1 LDKARFMLGWF
12 QILMPQENR
21 FFDLFNQHAKTIV
34 EGAGALSALLHG
46 GVNVPEYCHKVIEFE
61 NQADTVTRDV
71 LRLTQRSFI
80 TPFDRGDIK
89 VLITALD
96 DSIDQMK
103 KTVKA
108 ITLYEVETF
117 EPQMAAMG
125 GIIVQAA
132 GLTVDAVA
140 LLNSLRK
147 ESSRLNAVTEHIIR
161 LEDSADD
168 LYNQG
173 IKNLFLKH
181 RNGNAM
187 HFIVGIE
194 VYDHLEKVMDRFEDV
209 ANYISGL
216 AIEQA

>member
-1 LDKARFMLGWF
+1 MLGWF
-12 QILMPQENR
+12 QALMPKENR
-21 FFDLFNQHAKTIV
+21 FFEYFNQHATIIV
-34 EGAGALSALLHG
+34 EGADALSALLHG
-46 GVNVPEYCHKVIEFE
+46 GVNVPEHCHQVMEFE
-61 NQADTVTRDV
+61 NQADAVTRKI
-71 LRLTQRSFI
+71 LTLTQRSFI

-108 ITLYEVETF
+108 ITLYEVEAF

-125 GIIVQAA
+125 GIIVQTAK
-132 GLTVDAVA
+132 LTVDAVA
-140 LLNSLRK
+140 LLNSLRQ
-147 ESSRLNAVTEHIIR
+147 ETSRLNAVTERIIR
-161 LEDSADD
+161 MEDSADE

-173 IKNLFLKH
+173 IKALYLKY
-181 RNGNAM
+181 REGNAM
-187 HFIVGIE
+187 RFIVGIE

-209 ANYISGL
+209 ANYISGI